1 MYKKVQ
7 TEEDTILNN
16 SAYSI
21 LYSVCDENGEPM
33 FTEADLPQIAQI
45 DAGTV
50 GELMD
55 AIKKVNRFDEDEAEL
70 EKKLITDEK
79 RRFLFKLAGHLGKTV
94 GELEA
99 TMSASE
105 LSEWLAYDRLD
116 PIGGYRGDIQAATI
130 AASMG
135 GGKLSDYLIIDP
147 NPMTDEQR
155 QEYEYYQRLAE
166 LEDEQSLL
174 IERFNHLEDAQ

>member
-1 MYKKVQ
+1 M
-7 TEEDTILNN
+7 
-16 SAYSI
+16 
-21 LYSVCDENGEPM
+21 
-33 FTEADLPQIAQI
+33 
-45 DAGTV
+45 
-50 GELMD
+50 
-55 AIKKVNRFDEDEAEL
+55 
-70 EKKLITDEK
+70 
-79 RRFLFKLAGHLGKTV
+79 GKTV

-135 GGKLSDYLIIDP
+135 GGKLSDYMIIDP

-155 QEYEYYQRLAE
+155 QEYEQRREAQKARIQVAE
-166 LEDEQSLL
+166 M
-174 IERFNHLEDAQ
+174 IAMFNSM

>member
-1 MYKKVQ
+1 M
-7 TEEDTILNN
+7 
-16 SAYSI
+16 
-21 LYSVCDENGEPM
+21 
-33 FTEADLPQIAQI
+33 
-45 DAGTV
+45 
-50 GELMD
+50 
-55 AIKKVNRFDEDEAEL
+55 
-70 EKKLITDEK
+70 
-79 RRFLFKLAGHLGKTV
+79 AGHLGKTV

-135 GGKLSDYLIIDP
+135 GGKLSDYMIIDP
-147 NPMTDEQR
+147 NPMTDEMR
-155 QEYEYYQRLAE
+155 EEYEYYQRLAE

-174 IERFNHLEDAQ
+174 IERFNHLEDVQ